1 MTYPLLGLLGFL
13 MVLGLV
19 VVFLRKSPSR
29 RPALRAPDEAATP
42 TRATAPTGAASAPG
56 FAGAPLLIP
65 TRWVIPDDLARFQ
78 RKEAF
83 ELSADEHR
91 DLVAL
96 LARIPRPPQGLQR
109 LLSPEFLE
117 HVTSG
122 ALSDLILAEP
132 HLAGKVLARVNSP
145 FHGLK
150 KPETSVEQ
158 SINLL
163 GLNTVRTICLQCLMN
178 ESLRPG
184 DPRLKPVFDRWWH
197 ASAIGSQL
205 CLKLGPRVGVSDP
218 GSMATLVVL
227 SFLGHMVA
235 LSLSP
240 PEATLRHAALGFL
253 ERTRLEQELLGL
265 CAGEL
270 GCLMMNEWAMPPAI
284 VEDVREIDRVLTTA
298 PKQLDAERGLRLA
311 LGYYCARVAEKLASG
326 EWTDLESAMPET
338 LQGAE
343 FYHLQTHFMIRP
355 RMTELALDF
364 RDPAFVSEVQ
374 AMVQAVRGA

>member
-1 MTYPLLGLLGFL
+1 MNYLWLGLLGVL
-13 MVLGLV
+13 MVAALIV
-19 VVFLRKSPSR
+19 VVRRKKPQHSPPPPLQDASTSI
-29 RPALRAPDEAATP
+29 RPNAPAGPGPSSGFPGAT
-42 TRATAPTGAASAPG
+42 TV
-56 FAGAPLLIP
+56 IP
-65 TRWVIPDDLARFQ
+65 TRWALPEALAQFQ

-83 ELSADEHR
+83 ELSADER
-91 DLVAL
+91 QALVAR
-96 LARIPRPPQGLQR
+96 LAQIPRPPQGLHK

-117 HVTSG
+117 HVTSK

-132 HLAGKVLARVNSP
+132 HLAGKVLATVNSP

-150 KPETSVEQ
+150 KPVTSVEQ
-158 SINLL
+158 AINLL
-163 GLNTVRTICLQCLMN
+163 GLNTVRSICLQCLMN
-178 ESLRPG
+178 ESLRPS
-184 DPRLKPVFDRWWH
+184 DPRLKSVFDRWWH

-205 CLKLGPRVGVSDP
+205 CLKLGQRVGVADS

-235 LSLSP
+235 LSLLP
-240 PEATLRHAALGFL
+240 PETTLHHATLGFL
-253 ERTRLEQELLGL
+253 ERTRLEQETLGL

-270 GCLMMNEWAMPPAI
+270 GCLMMNEWAMPTAI

-311 LGYYCARVAEKLASG
+311 LAYYCARVAEKLASG
-326 EWTDLESAMPET
+326 EWADLEPAIPEA

-355 RMTELALDF
+355 RMTELAIDF
-364 RDPAFVSEVQ
+364 RDPASVAEVHE
-374 AMVQAVRGA
+374 MVQAVRGS